1 MMDGGKDLALL
12 VERGEAQANE
22 DMFRAAPRDLAE
34 TLGMAA
40 FRIADATALVMPGA
54 DDTQFNRVFG
64 LGLERPV
71 RPEDLDE
78 VVARYRPLGLSR
90 ARLQL
95 TPAAQ
100 PADRLPGWLAERGL
114 ARQPGGATKRVRGT
128 DTLPDVE
135 SDLAVI
141 DAADA
146 PGAFGRIAC
155 TAFGAPPI
163 MAPWFDAL
171 VGRPDW
177 CVFLAVDGGRPVS
190 AGAVYLAEDCGWLG
204 AGVTLPEARG
214 RGGQGLMMRARVE
227 AARAAGK
234 PWAITETGA
243 PLPGE
248 GPGPSQRNMDRHGFV
263 EVHLRV
269 SYAI

>member
-1 MMDGGKDLALL
+1 MDLALL
-12 VERGEAQANE
+12 VERGEGEANE

-34 TLGMAA
+34 ALGMAV
-40 FRIADATALVMPGA
+40 FRIGDATALVMPGA

-64 LGLERPV
+64 LGLETPIR
-71 RPEDLDE
+71 EADLDE
-78 VVARYRPLGLSR
+78 VIARYRPLGLSR

-95 TPAAQ
+95 TPAAEPTDKL
-100 PADRLPGWLAERGL
+100 PAWLAERGL
-114 ARQPGGATKRVRGT
+114 ALQPGGTTKCARAT
-128 DTLPDVE
+128 DTLPQLE

-146 PGAFGRIAC
+146 PGAFGAIAC
-155 TAFGAPPI
+155 AGFGAPPMI
-163 MAPWFDAL
+163 APWFDAL
-171 VGRPDW
+171 VGRPNW
-177 CVFLAVDGGRPVS
+177 RVFLAVDGERAVA
-190 AGAVYLAEDCGWLG
+190 AGAVYLAQDCAWLG
-204 AGVTLPEARG
+204 AAATLPEARG
-214 RGGQGLMMRARVE
+214 RGGQGLLMRARVE
-227 AARAAGK
+227 AAAAAGK

-248 GPGPSQRNMDRHGFV
+248 GPGPSQRNMDRHGFA